1 MIRNLPTSNVPC
13 DSCRWLAVTCL
24 TSQVHDQLV
33 ACRVISKLTIKHVHT
48 IPVTFKVILLL
59 NPPNGGSQEKVALCH
74 EDNTVTLTMYVW
86 LLGHSI
92 DDKLPQPLAHLP
104 NSTIQPICPGKSK

>member
-1 MIRNLPTSNVPC
+1 MITKVTGTVNVSNYIYIYKI
-13 DSCRWLAVTCL
+13 SYE
-24 TSQVHDQLV
+24 LV

-48 IPVTFKVILLL
+48 IPVTFKVILLR
-59 NPPNGGSQEKVALCH
+59 NPPNGESQEKVALCH

-92 DDKLPQPLAHLP
+92 DEKLPQPLAHLP